1 MILLDI
7 IKYSVNGDLKTTAL
21 SDIGNPTDT
30 LTPLTDAQKT
40 NLDTL
45 VGFANQGILEL
56 HKRFPLKVETK
67 EVSRD
72 IDDKL
77 VPIVL
82 PEHALSILKVTTLEN
97 VEVPLDDMDIE
108 FRHTIGVYK
117 DIYIKSAAVN
127 SYLVLGEYPIGG
139 EVELLFYYMAAPTVL
154 KYDSKLP
161 LPFSYHEALIH
172 YIAYRG
178 YSTIKSVTPVG
189 AEDMSYKKRF
199 EDSCMHL
206 KEITDNLY
214 EYIDY
219 TRLERRCFV

>member
-1 MILLDI
+1 MKLLDI
-7 IKYSVNGDLKTTAL
+7 IKYSVEGDLKSMSLA
-21 SDIGNPTDT
+21 DIGNPSDT
-30 LTPLTDAQKT
+30 KTALTDVQKA
-40 NLDTL
+40 NLATL
-45 VGFANQGILEL
+45 VGFTNQGILEL

-67 EVSRD
+67 EVSID

-77 VPIVL
+77 VPIQL
-82 PEHALSILKVTTLEN
+82 PDNALSILKVTTLDF

-108 FRHTIGVYK
+108 FKYK
-117 DIYIKSAAVN
+117 TNTYKGLYVKSVAVN
-127 SYLVLGEYPIGG
+127 AYVVLGDYPGD
-139 EVELLFYYMAAPTVL
+139 EVELLFHYMASPEPL
-154 KYDSKLP
+154 KYTDVLP

-178 YSTIKSVTPVG
+178 YSAIKSVTPVG
-189 AEDMSYKKRF
+189 AEDLSYKKRF

-219 TRLERRCFV
+219 SRLFKRCFV

>member
-1 MILLDI
+1 MLLLDI
-7 IKYSVNGDLKTTAL
+7 IKYSVNGDLKSMSLA
-21 SDIGNPTDT
+21 DIGNPTST
-30 LTPLTDAQKT
+30 TPLTDVQKA

-45 VGFANQGILEL
+45 VGFTNQGILEL
-56 HKRFPLKVETK
+56 HKRFPLKVETL

-72 IDDKL
+72 IDDML
-77 VPIVL
+77 VPVTL
-82 PEHALSILKVTTLEN
+82 PDHALSILKVTDMEGNEL
-97 VEVPLDDMDIE
+97 PLDDMDKE
-108 FRHTIGVYK
+108 FRYK
-117 DIYIKSAAVN
+117 IDTYKGMYIKSSAVN
-127 SYLVLGEYPIGG
+127 SYLILGDYPESG
-139 EVELLFYYMAAPTVL
+139 EAELVFYYMAAPKVL
-154 KYDSKLP
+154 KYTDTLP

-219 TRLERRCFV
+219 TRLFRRCFV